1 MWDHPALRATRDFRV
16 WKRPP
21 PPPSDEPIPGP
32 ADSPALM
39 ADKPRDV
46 QIAGKYLESFYL
58 AGGGGRV
65 VMLLAPR
72 ASKSSRE
79 VERRECARLSA
90 ELWGYV
96 ASVAFVLSPA
106 PAVLLFTSDFGIHD
120 AQLFCYW
127 DFILC

>member
-1 MWDHPALRATRDFRV
+1 MWDHPVPLALVTFGCENVRL
-16 WKRPP
+16 RPM
-21 PPPSDEPIPGP
+21 SRYRP
-32 ADSPALM
+32 ADSALM

-65 VMLLAPR
+65 VMLLAPP
-72 ASKSSRE
+72 ASMSSRE
-79 VERRECARLSA
+79 VERRERARLSA
-90 ELWGYV
+90 KLWGYV

-106 PAVLLFTSDFGIHD
+106 PAVLLFTFDFGIHD